1 MRRSPVS
8 IVTMVDSKP
17 TTLPTVSLPALDT
30 DVCASC
36 LTRLMPDARF
46 CTACGAV
53 ADSAAA
59 ASAANLRH
67 SLASEAIAA
76 VSCRECD
83 APMPSDARY
92 CPRCGTVRPARELAP
107 LGPAPAELRA
117 EGWFPDPFAHS
128 AFRWW
133 DGRSWTAYV
142 SGTDVEWSPIAFTDA
157 PDPGVRGMGV
167 AAIGFVVGVL
177 LSLPVSV
184 VLHALGEP
192 GGRTVLLLVSAG
204 ALWLGIGGAIVFV
217 TVARGTRSLTT
228 DYGLRFKLV
237 DIPLG
242 IAGWIAGRLLG
253 GILVLPIVAVW
264 PNLEPPDQGI
274 FGDEAPGVAGWIALV
289 LVVCIG
295 APFIEELFFRGLV
308 QTRLVGR
315 LGAFP
320 GIVITSVLFG
330 AAHLIGWVGP
340 ITIVYAVAITGAG
353 LVFGLLRH
361 LTGRLGPSMMAHCFL
376 NAQALIV
383 LALLD

>member
-1 MRRSPVS
+1 
-8 IVTMVDSKP
+8 
-17 TTLPTVSLPALDT
+17 
-30 DVCASC
+30 
-36 LTRLMPDARF
+36 
-46 CTACGAV
+46 
-53 ADSAAA
+53 
-59 ASAANLRH
+59 
-67 SLASEAIAA
+67 
-76 VSCRECD
+76 
-83 APMPSDARY
+83 
-92 CPRCGTVRPARELAP
+92 
-107 LGPAPAELRA
+107 
-117 EGWFPDPFAHS
+117 
-128 AFRWW
+128 
-133 DGRSWTAYV
+133 
-142 SGTDVEWSPIAFTDA
+142 
-157 PDPGVRGMGV
+157 
-167 AAIGFVVGVL
+167 VV

-192 GGRTVLLLVSAG
+192 GGRPVLLLVSAA

-217 TVARGTRSLTT
+217 TVTRGTRSLTT
-228 DYGLRFKLV
+228 DYGLRFKLL

-242 IAGWIAGRLLG
+242 VAGWIAARLLG
-253 GILVLPIVAVW
+253 ALLVLPIVAVW

-274 FGDEAPGVAGWIALV
+274 FGDQAPGVAGWIALV
-289 LVVCIG
+289 AVVCIG

-315 LGAFP
+315 LGTLP
-320 GIVITSVLFG
+320 GIAITSVLFG

>member
-1 MRRSPVS
+1 M
-8 IVTMVDSKP
+8 
-17 TTLPTVSLPALDT
+17 TLT
-30 DVCASC
+30 
-36 LTRLMPDARF
+36 DARF
-46 CTACGAV
+46 CAACGSVLNPAATPTSVGISAALMVDGGQTTAC
-53 ADSAAA
+53 
-59 ASAANLRH
+59 R
-67 SLASEAIAA
+67 
-76 VSCRECD
+76 SCD
-83 APMPSDARY
+83 LPLPIDARY
-92 CPRCGTVRPARELAP
+92 CLRCGAARPARELAR
-107 LGPAPAELRA
+107 LGPASGAPRA
-117 EGWFPDPFAHS
+117 EGWFPDPFAQS

-142 SGTDVEWSPIAFTDA
+142 SGTDVRWNPLSFTDE
-157 PDPGVRGMGV
+157 PEPGVRGLGV
-167 AAIGFVVGVL
+167 AAVGFVVGVL

-192 GGRTVLLLVSAG
+192 GGRPVLLLVSAG

-253 GILVLPIVAVW
+253 GILVLPIVAAW
-264 PNLEPPDQGI
+264 PDLKPPDQGI

-315 LGAFP
+315 LGALP
-320 GIVITSVLFG
+320 GIAITSVLFG

>member
-8 IVTMVDSKP
+8 IVTTVDSKP

-30 DVCASC
+30 ALCATC
-36 LTRLMPDARF
+36 NAQLIPDARF

-53 ADSAAA
+53 ANPA
-59 ASAANLRH
+59 ASVTASGVRGFLTSAGIATAA
-67 SLASEAIAA
+67 
-76 VSCRECD
+76 CRECD
-83 APMPSDARY
+83 APMPSDGRY
-92 CPRCGTVRPARELAP
+92 CARCGAVRPTRELAP
-107 LGPAPAELRA
+107 LGPAPAAARD
-117 EGWFPDPFAHS
+117 EGWFPDPFVQD

-133 DGRSWTAYV
+133 DGRCWTAYA
-142 SGTDVEWSPIAFTDA
+142 SGTDVHWSPVMFAEE
-157 PDPGVRGMGV
+157 PEPGVRGMGV
-167 AAIGFVVGVL
+167 AAVGFVVGVL

-192 GGRTVLLLVSAG
+192 GGRPVLLLVSAG

-217 TVARGTRSLTT
+217 TVTRGTRSLTT
-228 DYGLRFKLV
+228 DYGLRFKWV

-253 GILVLPIVAVW
+253 GILVLPIIAAW
-264 PNLEPPDQGI
+264 PDLKPPDQGI
-274 FGDEAPGVAGWIALV
+274 FGDKAPGVAGWIALV

-320 GIVITSVLFG
+320 GIAITSVLFG
-330 AAHLIGWVGP
+330 VAHLIGWVGP

-353 LVFGLLRH
+353 VVFGLLRH
-361 LTGRLGPSMMAHCFL
+361 LTGRLGTSMMAHCFL